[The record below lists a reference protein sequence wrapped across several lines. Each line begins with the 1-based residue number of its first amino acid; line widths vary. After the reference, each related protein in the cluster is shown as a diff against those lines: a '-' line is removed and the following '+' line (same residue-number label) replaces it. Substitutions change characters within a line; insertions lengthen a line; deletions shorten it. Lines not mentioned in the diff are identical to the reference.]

1 MAQFASLRDASDCS
15 VGMGWTEARV
25 GEVILSNCAGK
36 VRTTETVERSVVAR
50 G

>member
-1 MAQFASLRDASDCS
+1 MAPFAYLRDASDCS

-25 GEVILSNCAGK
+25 GEVIMSNCTGK
-36 VRTTETVERSVVAR
+36 GRTTETVKRSVVAR